1 MRHRDDAA
9 PPFMVSGRGVAAALA
24 LTVLTAIVFG
34 LFPDLDL
41 AAAALFYLG
50 NGRFAGVTP
59 LGEALRRVFFVV
71 PFLVLAGTAV
81 LYGLRRAAM
90 RRGTRPGWAP
100 SGRGLTVMV
109 ASLALGPGLL
119 VNVGLKDHWHRPRPV
134 QVTAFG
140 GPDAFRP
147 FDARD
152 GQCRRNCSFV
162 SGEGSS
168 SFWTVAPALLAPPP
182 WRALA
187 LGAALLFAAATGLLR
202 MAFGGHFLSDTLF
215 AALFTWLVIAATWTL
230 VFRPRPP

>member
-1 MRHRDDAA
+1 
-9 PPFMVSGRGVAAALA
+9 MVL
-24 LTVLTAIVFG
+24 
-34 LFPDLDL
+34 
-41 AAAALFYLG
+41 
-50 NGRFAGVTP
+50 
-59 LGEALRRVFFVV
+59 
-71 PFLVLAGTAV
+71 
-81 LYGLRRAAM
+81 
-90 RRGTRPGWAP
+90 
-100 SGRGLTVMV
+100 
-109 ASLALGPGLL
+109 SLALGPGLL

-147 FDARD
+147 FDTRD

-182 WRALA
+182 WRTLA

-215 AALFTWLVIAATWTL
+215 AALLTWFVIAATWAL
-230 VFRPRPP
+230 VFRRRVP